1 MSPLLILLPR
11 RVYLEHF
18 GSKIAK
24 IVRCYCHD
32 LGQSERNI
40 SYFSLCLT
48 VLLWG
53 LFKGTLKLWIL
64 FWSIIKTVWFSIVY
78 LKLQGGLKKV
88 GNTERMALP
97 DASWPR
103 GSSELVLLASQLTK
117 PLKLKRLFP
126 SLVCFLNPSPEAPS
140 SIDLKRENM
149 NSILIITNLT
159 CWLLVSW
166 LRLLKW
172 LLLGR
177 L

>member
-1 MSPLLILLPR
+1 MLNRTLVMCLIITYI
-11 RVYLEHF
+11 VHKYYL
-18 GSKIAK
+18 
-24 IVRCYCHD
+24 RTYT
-32 LGQSERNI
+32 R
-40 SYFSLCLT
+40 
-48 VLLWG
+48 
-53 LFKGTLKLWIL
+53 
-64 FWSIIKTVWFSIVY
+64 FSIKY
-78 LKLQGGLKKV
+78 ALKRSLGLLVFCHPNTLRLKYHPYMYYFLKTTISHFCNKLSCHWLKDMQKV
-88 GNTERMALP
+88 GIFV
-97 DASWPR
+97 R

-126 SLVCFLNPSPEAPS
+126 SLVFFLNPSPEAPS

-149 NSILIITNLT
+149 NSTLIITNLT